1 MNHLSW
7 LQKTL
12 GPGILFAST
21 AIGVSHL
28 VQSTRAGAAYGFGL
42 LIFILIANTFKYPFF
57 EFASRYAS
65 ATGTSIIDGYKK
77 LGNWVLWSY
86 LVITIISMFFITAA
100 VGAVTSGFLQN
111 LLRTANWG
119 IWNQF
124 ILFSICGLI
133 LSLGKYSSLDSLIK
147 VIGLTLL
154 LSTLFAFF
162 TVLLKGPYSSNLFPK
177 ISYNNADILF
187 IIAVMGWMPTAVD
200 LSSWNSLWT
209 IERINQTSYKPTL
222 KETIFEFNLGYFTSA
237 GLSICFVTLGAYLMF
252 GTGIVFN
259 DNSAKFAN
267 QVIQLYTESI
277 GSWSKIIITISS
289 FSIMFGTCIAV
300 FDGYARSVDRCI
312 RICFQDKSN
321 NIPVYSIL
329 IWMLVIGSMGI
340 ISQFGSKLKQLVD
353 LATTIS
359 FLIAPF
365 VAIANTIL
373 VSKKHISFEFLPP
386 AWLKQLAI
394 AGIIYLIG
402 FGAIF
407 IYIKII

>member
-1 MNHLSW
+1 MNQLAW

-42 LIFILIANTFKYPFF
+42 LIFIIIANTFKYPFF
-57 EFASRYAS
+57 EFASRYAN

-77 LGNWVLWSY
+77 LGPWVLWGY
-86 LVITIISMFFITAA
+86 LIITMISMFFITAA

-111 LLRTANWG
+111 LLRTNSIG
-119 IWNQF
+119 VWNQL

-147 VIGLTLL
+147 IIGFTLL
-154 LSTLFAFF
+154 ISTLFAFF
-162 TVLLKGPYSSNLFPK
+162 TVLFKGPYSENLFPK
-177 ISYNNADILF
+177 ISYNTHDILF

-209 IERINQTSYKPTL
+209 IERIKQTKYKPTL
-222 KETIFEFNLGYFTSA
+222 RETIFEFNLGYLISA
-237 GLSICFVTLGAYLMF
+237 GLSICFITLGAYLMY
-252 GTGIVFN
+252 GTDIVFYN
-259 DNSAKFAN
+259 NSALFAN
-267 QVIQLYTESI
+267 QVIQLYTTSI
-277 GSWSKIIITISS
+277 GYWSEIIITISS

-300 FDGYARSVDRCI
+300 FDGYARSADRCI
-312 RICFQDKSN
+312 RLCFNEKIDS
-321 NIPVYSIL
+321 IPVYSVL

-340 ISQFGSKLKQLVD
+340 ISQFGSQLKQLVD

-365 VAIANTIL
+365 VAIANTLL
-373 VSKKHISFEFLPP
+373 VSKKHINLEFLPP
-386 AWLKQLAI
+386 RWLNYLAI
-394 AGIIYLIG
+394 AGIIYLVG

-407 IYIKII
+407 VFIKII

>member
-1 MNHLSW
+1 
-7 LQKTL
+7 
-12 GPGILFAST
+12 
-21 AIGVSHL
+21 
-28 VQSTRAGAAYGFGL
+28 
-42 LIFILIANTFKYPFF
+42 
-57 EFASRYAS
+57 
-65 ATGTSIIDGYKK
+65 
-77 LGNWVLWSY
+77 
-86 LVITIISMFFITAA
+86 
-100 VGAVTSGFLQN
+100 
-111 LLRTANWG
+111 
-119 IWNQF
+119 
-124 ILFSICGLI
+124 
-133 LSLGKYSSLDSLIK
+133 
-147 VIGLTLL
+147 
-154 LSTLFAFF
+154 
-162 TVLLKGPYSSNLFPK
+162 
-177 ISYNNADILF
+177 
-187 IIAVMGWMPTAVD
+187 MPSAVD

-259 DNSAKFAN
+259 DNSAIFAN

-277 GSWSKIIITISS
+277 GTWSKIIITISS

-300 FDGYARSVDRCI
+300 FDGYARSEDRCI
-312 RICFQDKSN
+312 RICIEDKTN

-373 VSKKHISFEFLPP
+373 VSKKYISFEFLPP

-402 FGAIF
+402 FGTIF
-407 IYIKII
+407 VYIKII